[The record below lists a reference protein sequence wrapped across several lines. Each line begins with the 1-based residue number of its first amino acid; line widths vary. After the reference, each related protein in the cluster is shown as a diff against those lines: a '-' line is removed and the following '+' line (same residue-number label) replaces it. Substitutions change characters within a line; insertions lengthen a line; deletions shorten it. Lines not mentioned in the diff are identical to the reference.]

1 MIIADLSKVDS
12 LTVVLGECSGNF
24 KEFYL
29 QAVSAEIEKRE
40 WLDRSF
46 DVHEM
51 PVVFKMWLTLQ

>member
-51 PVVFKMWLTLQ
+51 PVVFKCG